1 MSGDIFGAHT
11 EGLADGSSRIT
22 QIANDFKS
30 EYEKMFLV
38 VDSLVGSEW
47 SSPAATAVANKI
59 VEQRPNLEEMYKAIC
74 SYAEYCSR
82 AANRVEEN
90 EENIVNGVGGNNG

>member
-11 EGLADGSSRIT
+11 GALADSSTRIMNV
-22 QIANDFKS
+22 ANDFKN

-38 VDSLVGSEW
+38 VSEW

-59 VEQRPNLEEMYKAIC
+59 IEQRPNLDAMYNAIC
-74 SYAEYCSR
+74 GYAEYCGR
-82 AANRVEEN
+82 AANRIEEN
-90 EENIVNGVGGNNG
+90 EENIVTGVGGNNG

>member
-11 EGLADGSSRIT
+11 GALADSSNRIT
-22 QIANDFKS
+22 QVANDFKS

-47 SSPAATAVANKI
+47 SSPAAVVVANKI
-59 VEQRPNLEEMYKAIC
+59 VEQRPNLEAMYKAIS

-90 EENIVNGVGGNNG
+90 EEDIVTGVGGYNG